1 MKLPKCP
8 SLVEL
13 LEQMNSPESR
23 LLEMKCCSR
32 ERPQPL
38 IEMIER
44 DLPKLPNHL
53 HAGLL
58 ISLLNYG
65 ERKRF
70 GWLRRAEEAGYIER
84 VFPESKK
91 RPVIFKKTLKGQ
103 QLCT

>member
-8 SLVEL
+8 RLVEL
-13 LEQMNSPESR
+13 LKQMNSPESR

-32 ERPQPL
+32 GRPQRL
-38 IEMIER
+38 MEMIER
-44 DLPKLPNHL
+44 DLPKLPNYL
-53 HAGLL
+53 HVGLL
-58 ISLLNYG
+58 IYLLNYG
-65 ERKRF
+65 KRKSF

-91 RPVIFKKTLKGQ
+91 RPAIFKKTLKGQ